1 MAEILEQQVSHH
13 PLHSEATFVFSKALS
28 VQWWLQHLADAY
40 AENPLHMVTEL
51 LLIVFILYLLFKR
64 EKPNQS
70 KDKLTK
76 QEEDTLIA
84 EWQPEPLVPNSAST
98 YCPLT
103 SSHVVLASAVG
114 AIVRDEENKEYIH
127 LSSHNYLGF
136 ANNSSIKERCKK
148 TIQTNAV
155 GSCGPRGFY
164 GTIDIHL
171 TLEKRLREHFGNS
184 SIIYADW
191 IACPVSVITAFVKRG
206 DLLVID
212 EGCHYLISQ
221 GALLSRCNVI
231 WYQHNN
237 ISQLEA
243 TLQTLQMKAEKTK
256 QKLVRKFIITE
267 GIFHNHGDISN
278 LPEIIRLKEEYKYRL
293 ILDDSHAVGVLHEK
307 GSVGYWGIDV
317 KKIDMLMCSMDTA
330 FGTTGGFCIGAD
342 EITYHQTLSAGGYV
356 FSASAPPFESQAAI
370 EALNLINTNGKE
382 YITKLQDNASYMRQ
396 LLKNSDDLWTVC
408 GDNVSPLIHLRLNT
422 IDEESARKCLRR
434 TCTEARNK
442 GVLIYEAYYMPS
454 EYETRNKKPLPLP
467 SIRICVTIEHT
478 KDHLLKA
485 NNIIQECLK
494 NNLKELND
502 QLVFEN
508 PNKKIVVQEED
519 DEWVQKI

>member
-1 MAEILEQQVSHH
+1 MTEILTKNASSSFQLH
-13 PLHSEATFVFSKALS
+13 PEATFVLSKALS

-40 AENPLHMVTEL
+40 AENPLHMVTEF
-51 LLIVFILYLLFKR
+51 LLIVFILYLIFKR

-70 KDKLTK
+70 LKDKLSK

-84 EWQPEPLVPNSAST
+84 EWQPEPLSSNNLPLSSSST
-98 YCPLT
+98 
-103 SSHVVLASAVG
+103 HVILANGVG
-114 AIVRDEENKEYIH
+114 PIVKDEQNKEYIH

-136 ANNSSIKERCKK
+136 ANDKSIKEICKK
-148 TIQTNAV
+148 IIQTNAV

-164 GTIDIHL
+164 GTVDIHL
-171 TLEKRLREHFGNS
+171 NLEKKLRDHFGNS

-212 EGCHYLISQ
+212 EGCHYLIAQ

-237 ISQLEA
+237 MSQLEA
-243 TLQTLQMKAEKTK
+243 TLQTLQMKNEKNK
-256 QKLVRKFIITE
+256 QKLIRKFIVTE
-267 GIFHNHGDISN
+267 GIFHNHGEISN

-293 ILDDSHAVGVLHEK
+293 ILDDSHALGVLHEK
-307 GSVGYWGIDV
+307 GSAGYWGIDV

-330 FGTTGGFCIGAD
+330 LGTTGGFCIGAE

-356 FSASAPPFESQAAI
+356 FSASAPPFEAQAAI
-370 EALNLINTNGKE
+370 EALSLINNNGKE
-382 YITKLQDNASYMRQ
+382 YIKKLQDNAAYMRQ
-396 LLKNSDDLWTVC
+396 SLKNSDDLWSVC
-408 GDNVSPLIHLRLNT
+408 GDNISPLIHLRLNMT
-422 IDEESARKCLRR
+422 DEKVAKKCLES
-434 TCTEARNK
+434 TCIEARDK
-442 GVLIYEAYYMPS
+442 GVLIYEAHYLLS
-454 EYETRNKKPLPLP
+454 EYEARNKKPLPLP

-485 NNIIQECLK
+485 SNIIQECLK
-494 NNLKELND
+494 NNLKKSSGHFVSGN
-502 QLVFEN
+502 QN
-508 PNKKIVVQEED
+508 TKIVVQED
-519 DEWVQKI
+519 DEEWIH